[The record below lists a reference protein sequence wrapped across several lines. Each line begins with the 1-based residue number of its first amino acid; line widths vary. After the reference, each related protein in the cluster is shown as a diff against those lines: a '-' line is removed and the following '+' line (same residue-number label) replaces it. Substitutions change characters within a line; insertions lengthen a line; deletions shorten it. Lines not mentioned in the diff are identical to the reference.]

1 MPSSTLLRQR
11 IPLAAFALSLLL
23 LAFAQSAS
31 AIPVFARQYQ
41 TSCTTCH
48 VAFPRLNAFGEEFI
62 ASNYRMP
69 GWRDTTMDASD
80 ELLALP
86 KSVPLA
92 IRAQAFFQARSG
104 KHVNTQVTPA
114 PSNAVTD
121 SQLADT
127 DFQAPYLIKLLSSAP
142 LSDHITYYFYGIFA
156 EKGGNLETIIEDAWF
171 RHDDVFGS
179 GVGLMLGQFQISDLM
194 FARETRLTFQDL
206 IAYRMAGITYDRG
219 VILDR
224 GLGPI
229 DIAIGVVNGNGIE
242 QNFKINSP
250 GFQRPD
256 RMFDN
261 DSRKTGF
268 GRIGVELGDLAN
280 VGVFGLWGK
289 QKSADASRD
298 TVKRIGGID
307 ASGNYNDEVLW
318 YAQFLWN
325 AWDDFINPGQNYRW
339 YGGFAGIDYI
349 LNDHWAFST
358 LYNIADARDF
368 EGTGTV
374 FEGIDVNALTFTAS
388 YYFMR
393 NVKLVAEVNV
403 DLLAKESLSAT
414 PFEGQHLTKEH
425 YALIGFDAAF

>member
-1 MPSSTLLRQR
+1 MKHSTLV
-11 IPLAAFALSLLL
+11 ATMALIALLL
-23 LAFAQSAS
+23 GAVQTAS

-48 VAFPRLNAFGEEFI
+48 VAFPRLNEFGKEFM

-69 GWRDTTMDASD
+69 DWRDTTMDASD
-80 ELLALP
+80 DLLALP

-92 IRAQAFFQARSG
+92 IRAQAYFQGRTG
-104 KHVNTQVTPA
+104 KGVIVDQTTGFVTGL
-114 PSNAVTD
+114 
-121 SQLADT
+121 QHADT

-179 GVGLMLGQFQISDLM
+179 GIGLMLGQFQISDLM
-194 FARETRLTFQDL
+194 FPRETRLTFQDL

-224 GLGPI
+224 GTGPI
-229 DIAIGVVNGNGIE
+229 DIAIGAVNGNGIE
-242 QNFKINSP
+242 QNIKINSP

-261 DSRKTGF
+261 NSGKTGF
-268 GRIGVELGDLAN
+268 GRIGVGIGPVDIGA
-280 VGVFGLWGK
+280 FGLWGK
-289 QKSADASRD
+289 QRDNGDTRD
-298 TVKRIGGID
+298 TIKRIGGID
-307 ASGNYNDEVLW
+307 ASGNYNDKILW

-325 AWDDFINPGQNYRW
+325 AWDDFINPGVNYRW
-339 YGGFAGIDYI
+339 QAGFAGIDYV
-349 LNDHWAFST
+349 LNDHWTFST
-358 LYNIADARDF
+358 LYNLADAGDF

-374 FEGIDVNALTFTAS
+374 YEGIDVNSLTFTAS

-393 NVKLVAEVNV
+393 NVKLVAEVNA
-403 DLLAKESLSAT
+403 DFLGRETLTATSL
-414 PFEGQHLTKEH
+414 EGQQHLTKEH
-425 YALIGFDAAF
+425 YALVGFDAAF